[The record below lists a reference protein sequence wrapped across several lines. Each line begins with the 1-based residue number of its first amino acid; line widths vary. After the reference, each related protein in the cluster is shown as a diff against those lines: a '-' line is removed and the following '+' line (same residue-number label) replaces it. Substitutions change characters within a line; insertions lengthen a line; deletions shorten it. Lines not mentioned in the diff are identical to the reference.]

1 MILQQSLAPLF
12 NSYCMIIQQWLAR
25 LFFNS
30 HWHDC
35 STVTDTIV
43 QQSRARFF
51 LFSKLSEFFKSD
63 VNCWRIVPCTRNTT
77 HAVLERIVLVVL
89 VYKKMKPIILFSHC
103 FLPNLFQNVLIN
115 FLTLK
120 RAHYIK
126 NRFNLTKFYQKREK
140 LTLIEK
146 DKVAENDINA
156 AQILNTSF
164 ANICK

>member
-1 MILQQSLAPLF
+1 MSIFGSYDVFQVHGTILQLLK
-12 NSYCMIIQQWLAR
+12 NSAIIEKIKNYFLWLLNNR
-25 LFFNS
+25 TTDKIFFLCWQNS
-30 HWHDC
+30 
-35 STVTDTIV
+35 STV
-43 QQSRARFF
+43 
-51 LFSKLSEFFKSD
+51 
-63 VNCWRIVPCTRNTT
+63 NIVPCTRNTT
-77 HAVLERIVLVVL
+77 NAVLERIVLVVL

-103 FLPNLFQNVLIN
+103 FLPNLFQNALIN